1 MKKNFIAL
9 FLCFFCT
16 VCCHAQSVTINGD
29 GYTLIATIDKKT
41 LEYSIKCGNPPT
53 SPTTLIIPNSVT
65 YDGKEYIVTSFPMS
79 AFNVD
84 GKKNFVGTLT
94 LPNNIKRIE
103 QSAFEGCTG
112 FTGNLVFP
120 ASTEYI
126 GNKAFKGC
134 SGFTSMT
141 ILASKIDCKNNG
153 QCFSGVDG
161 IETVISLTDI
171 SNLPSELQNFINSVI
186 KDGGD
191 LIQPEEG
198 ETSMPIFLG
207 GDASSP
213 TSWSTA
219 KNWYPEEVPSSNK
232 SVAIANDLTISSSER
247 IEINNISNAES
258 SAIVIEEGGQLIY
271 NEGTLSN
278 VRIEKNITGYNEVS
292 NQEGWYVISSPM
304 TNNISNDNYNNLIA
318 EEGQYDLY
326 YYNEKDYHWYN
337 YKDGTFSTFNL
348 GQGYLY
354 ARRNSATIVSV
365 GTPNNSAVSFT
376 LSAASELTPNG
387 NDLNGFNLV
396 GNPFTFDICK
406 GNGCA
411 ISNEFLEEGYYSLS
425 TNGTW
430 TAKSDSEPISV
441 CEGILVETIDSSA
454 DGSNLTINRIPYK
467 KTRKADNDVIAIT
480 VSNELY
486 EDVAYIKF
494 GDSEGSGLR
503 KIAHMNNDIQMVY
516 IPKDGVNYAITN
528 MDENIREIP
537 VSFQASTMGKYTISI
552 DATKHNSDNIYLLDN
567 ITGDKIDILN
577 GDYTFIAQSSHDEER
592 FTLLISDNSGT
603 GDEHFAFINNN
614 NIIINDIEGSAN
626 VQIFDVTGRQII
638 ANEFNGSAC
647 ISAETLNDGIYIIRM
662 IDDNGIK
669 TQKIVIQ

>member
-1 MKKNFIAL
+1 M
-9 FLCFFCT
+9 CT
-16 VCCHAQSVTINGD
+16 ICCYAQSSVTINGD
-29 GYTLIATIDKKT
+29 GYTLTAKITKNNPP
-41 LEYSIKCGNPPT
+41 ECSIKCGNSPT

-65 YDGKEYIVTSFPMS
+65 INGKEYIVTTIPQS
-79 AFNVD
+79 AFKD
-84 GKKNFVGTLT
+84 KKNFIGTLT
-94 LPNNIKRIE
+94 LPNNIRRIE

-120 ASTEYI
+120 ETTEYV

-141 ILASKIDCKNNG
+141 ILASEIECKNNG

-171 SNLPSELQNFINSVI
+171 SDLPSELRNFINNVI
-186 KDGGD
+186 NDGGNF
-191 LIQPEEG
+191 IKPEEG
-198 ETSMPIFLG
+198 ESIFLG
-207 GDASSP
+207 GDASAP
-213 TSWSTA
+213 NSWSAA
-219 KNWYPEEVPSSNK
+219 KNWYPEEVPSSDK

-247 IEINNISNAES
+247 IEINNISNAKS
-258 SAIVIEEGGQLIY
+258 SAIVIEEGGQLVY

-292 NQEGWYVISSPM
+292 NQDGWYVISSPM
-304 TNNISNDNYNNLIA
+304 TNNISNDNYNNLID
-318 EEGQYDLY
+318 ENGYYDLY
-326 YYNEKDYHWYN
+326 YYNEEDYHWYN

-354 ARRNSATIVSV
+354 AKRNSATIVSV

-406 GNGCA
+406 GDGCA

-454 DGSNLTINRIPYK
+454 DGESLTINRIPYK

-537 VSFQASTMGKYTISI
+537 VSFQASTMGKYTISV

-592 FTLLISDNSGT
+592 FTLLISGNSGT

-614 NIIINDIEGSAN
+614 NIIINDIEGSAS

-647 ISAETLNDGIYIIRM
+647 ISAEALNDGIYIIRM

>member
-1 MKKNFIAL
+1 MKKNFITL

-16 VCCHAQSVTINGD
+16 VCCHAQVTINGD
-29 GYTLIATIDKKT
+29 GYTLIATIDKN
-41 LEYSIKCGNPPT
+41 ECSIKCGNSPT
-53 SPTTLIIPNSVT
+53 SPTTLVIPNSVT
-65 YDGKEYIVTSFPMS
+65 YNGKEYIVTTIPQS
-79 AFNVD
+79 AFQNE
-84 GKKNFVGTLT
+84 KNFIGTLT
-94 LPNNIKRIE
+94 LPNNIRRIE

-120 ASTEYI
+120 ETTEYV
-126 GNKAFKGC
+126 GNKAFRYC
-134 SGFTSMT
+134 SGFTTIT
-141 ILASKIDCKNNG
+141 ILGSEISGHN
-153 QCFSGVDG
+153 QCLTGLNG

-171 SNLPSELQNFINSVI
+171 DNLPNSGFKNFINSI
-186 KDGGD
+186 IDDDDIDDGVN

-198 ETSMPIFLG
+198 ESSMPIFLG

-247 IEINNISNAES
+247 IEINSISNDKS
-258 SAIVIEEGGQLIY
+258 STIVIEEGGQLIY

-304 TNNISNDNYNNLIA
+304 TNNISNDNYNNLID
-318 EEGQYDLY
+318 ENGYYDLY
-326 YYNEKDYHWYN
+326 YYNEEDFHWYN

-354 ARRNSATIVSV
+354 AKRNSATIVSV
-365 GTPNNSAVSFT
+365 GKPNNSAVSFT

-406 GNGCA
+406 GDGCA

-454 DGSNLTINRIPYK
+454 DGESLTINKIPYK

-552 DATKHNSDNIYLLDN
+552 DATKHNSGNIYLLDN

-592 FTLLISDNSGT
+592 FTLLISGNSGT

-614 NIIINDIEGSAN
+614 NIIINDIEGSAS

-647 ISAETLNDGIYIIRM
+647 ISAEALNDGIYIIRM

>member
-16 VCCHAQSVTINGD
+16 VCCHAQQSVTINGD
-29 GYTLIATIDKKT
+29 GYTLIATTIKNT
-41 LEYSIKCGNPPT
+41 LECSIACDDSPT
-53 SPTTLIIPNSVT
+53 EPTTLIIPNSVT
-65 YDGKEYIVTSFPMS
+65 IGKKEYIVTTIPQF
-79 AFNVD
+79 AFQNEE
-84 GKKNFVGTLT
+84 NFIGTLT
-94 LPNNIKRIE
+94 LPNNIKKIE
-103 QSAFEGCTG
+103 KFAFQGCTG

-120 ASTEYI
+120 ETTESI
-126 GNKAFKGC
+126 DNKAFDGC
-134 SGFTSMT
+134 SGFTTMT
-141 ILASKIDCKNNG
+141 ILGSKIEGHQNCLTGLNG
-153 QCFSGVDG
+153 
-161 IETVISLTDI
+161 IKTIISLNNID
-171 SNLPSELQNFINSVI
+171 NLPNSNFKNSI
-186 KDGGD
+186 KNKDGVN
-191 LIQPEEG
+191 LIQPEKG
-198 ETSMPIFLG
+198 ESSMPIFLG
-207 GDASSP
+207 GDASAP
-213 TSWSTA
+213 NSWSAA

-247 IEINNISNAES
+247 IEIDNISNAES
-258 SAIVIEEGGQLIY
+258 SAIVIKEGGQLVY

-278 VRIEKNITGYNEVS
+278 VRIEKKITIGYNDVT
-292 NQEGWYVISSPM
+292 NQDGWYVISFPM
-304 TNNISNDNYNNLIA
+304 SNKISNNNYNNLID
-318 EEGQYDLY
+318 ENGYYDLY
-326 YYNEKDYHWYN
+326 YYNEEDFHWYN
-337 YKDGTFSTFNL
+337 YKIDNTFSTFYL

-354 ARRNSATIVSV
+354 ARRDTATIVSV
-365 GTPNNSAVSFT
+365 GTPNNSAVNFT
-376 LSAASELTPNG
+376 LSAAAANENG
-387 NDLNGFNLV
+387 NDHDLNGFNLV

-406 GNGCA
+406 GDGCA

-430 TAKSDSEPISV
+430 IAKNDSEPIRV
-441 CEGILVETIDSSA
+441 GEGILVETIDTNA
-454 DGSNLTINRIPYK
+454 DGKSLEIKRIPYNE
-467 KTRKADNDVIAIT
+467 TRKADNDVIAIT

-503 KIAHMNNDIQMVY
+503 KIAHMNKDIQMVY

-528 MDENIREIP
+528 MDENTREIP

-567 ITGDKIDILN
+567 FTGDKIDILN

-592 FTLLISDNSGT
+592 FTLLISGNSGT

-614 NIIINDIEGSAN
+614 NIIINDIEGSAS

-647 ISAETLNDGIYIIRM
+647 ISAEALNDGIYIIRM

>member
-29 GYTLIATIDKKT
+29 GYTLIATIIKNT
-41 LEYSIKCGNPPT
+41 LECSIQCDDSPT
-53 SPTTLIIPNSVT
+53 SPTTLVIPNSVT
-65 YDGKEYIVTSFPMS
+65 YNGKEYIVTTIPQS
-79 AFNVD
+79 AFQNE
-84 GKKNFVGTLT
+84 KNFIGTLT
-94 LPNNIKRIE
+94 LPNNIRRIE

-141 ILASKIDCKNNG
+141 ILASKIECKNNG

-171 SNLPSELQNFINSVI
+171 SNLPSELRNFINSVI
-186 KDGGD
+186 DDKGD
-191 LIQPEEG
+191 FIQPEEG

-207 GDASSP
+207 GDASAP
-213 TSWSTA
+213 NSWSAA

-247 IEINNISNAES
+247 IEINNISNGKS
-258 SAIVIEEGGQLIY
+258 SAIVIEEGGQLVY
-271 NEGTLSN
+271 NEGDLKN
-278 VRIEKNITGYNEVS
+278 VRIEKNITGYNDAT
-292 NQEGWYVISSPM
+292 NQDGWYVISFPM
-304 TNNISNDNYNNLIA
+304 SNEISNNNYNNLID
-318 EEGQYDLY
+318 ENGYYDLY
-326 YYNEKDYHWYN
+326 YYNEEDFHWYN

-354 ARRNSATIVSV
+354 AKRNSTTIVSV
-365 GTPNNSAVSFT
+365 GTPNNKAINFT

-406 GNGCA
+406 GDGCA

-430 TAKSDSEPISV
+430 IAKNDSEPIRV
-441 CEGILVETIDSSA
+441 DEGILVETIDSSA
-454 DGSNLTINRIPYK
+454 DGKSLTIKRIPYK

-552 DATKHNSDNIYLLDN
+552 DATKRNNGNIYLLDN

-577 GDYTFIAQSSHDEER
+577 GDYTFIANASHDEER

-603 GDEHFAFINNN
+603 GDEHFAFINSN
-614 NIIINDIEGSAN
+614 NILINDIKGTAS

-647 ISAETLNDGIYIIRM
+647 ISAEALNDGIYIIRM

>member
-1 MKKNFIAL
+1 MKKI
-9 FLCFFCT
+9 FFT
-16 VCCHAQSVTINGD
+16 LLAVFVCCNINAQTVTIEYQSYTLTASVTSNNPPECS
-29 GYTLIATIDKKT
+29 IACGTSPATQTT
-41 LEYSIKCGNPPT
+41 LE
-53 SPTTLIIPNSVT
+53 IPNSVDINGT
-65 YDGKEYIVTSFPMS
+65 EYFVTSFPKF
-79 AFNVD
+79 AFQNEI
-84 GKKNFVGTLT
+84 NFVGTLA
-94 LPNNIKRIE
+94 LPNNIRRIE

-112 FTGNLVFP
+112 LTGNLVFP

-141 ILASKIDCKNNG
+141 ILASEIECKNNG

-171 SNLPSELQNFINSVI
+171 SDLPSELQDFINSVI
-186 KDGGD
+186 DDGGN
-191 LIQPEEG
+191 LIQPEKG
-198 ETSMPIFLG
+198 ESSMPIFLG
-207 GDASSP
+207 GDASAP
-213 TSWSTA
+213 NSWSAA
-219 KNWYPEEVPSSNK
+219 KNWYPEEVPSSDK

-247 IEINNISNAES
+247 IEINNISNADS
-258 SAIVIEEGGQLIY
+258 YAIVIEEGGQLVY

-292 NQEGWYVISSPM
+292 NQDGWYVISSPM
-304 TNNISNDNYNNLIA
+304 TNDISNDYYNNLID
-318 EEGQYDLY
+318 ENGYYDLY
-326 YYNEKDYHWYN
+326 YYNEEDFHWYN

-354 ARRNSATIVSV
+354 AKRNSATIVSV

-406 GNGCA
+406 GDGCA

-430 TAKSDSEPISV
+430 TAKSDSEPISI

-454 DGSNLTINRIPYK
+454 DGESLTINKIPYK

-537 VSFQASTMGKYTISI
+537 VSIQASTMGKYTISI
-552 DATKHNSDNIYLLDN
+552 DATKHNSDNIHLLDN

-577 GDYTFIAQSSHDEER
+577 GNYTFIAQSSHDEER
-592 FTLLISDNSGT
+592 FTLLISDNSRT

-614 NIIINDIEGSAN
+614 NIIINDIESSAS

-638 ANEFNGSAC
+638 ANEFNGGAC
-647 ISAETLNDGIYIIRM
+647 ISAEALNDGIYIIRM

>member
-16 VCCHAQSVTINGD
+16 VCCHAQVTINGD
-29 GYTLIATIDKKT
+29 GYTLIATIIKNT
-41 LEYSIKCGNPPT
+41 LECSITCGNSPT

-65 YDGKEYIVTSFPMS
+65 IGGKEYIVTTIPQS
-79 AFNVD
+79 AFQN
-84 GKKNFVGTLT
+84 KKNFIGTLT
-94 LPNNIKRIE
+94 LPNNIRRIE

-112 FTGNLVFP
+112 LTGNLVFP

-141 ILASKIDCKNNG
+141 ILASEIECKNNG

-161 IETVISLTDI
+161 IETVISLTDK
-171 SNLPSELQNFINSVI
+171 SDLPSELQNFINSVI
-186 KDGGD
+186 GDGGNF
-191 LIQPEEG
+191 IQPEEG
-198 ETSMPIFLG
+198 ESSMPIFLG
-207 GDASSP
+207 GDASAP
-213 TSWSTA
+213 NSWSAA

-247 IEINNISNAES
+247 IEINNISNAKS
-258 SAIVIEEGGQLIY
+258 SAIVIEEGGQLVY

-278 VRIEKNITGYNEVS
+278 VRIEKNITGYNDAT
-292 NQEGWYVISSPM
+292 NQDGWYVISFPM
-304 TNNISNDNYNNLIA
+304 SNEISNNNYNNLID
-318 EEGQYDLY
+318 ENGYYDLY
-326 YYNEKDYHWYN
+326 YYNEEDFHWYN

-354 ARRNSATIVSV
+354 AKRNSATIVSV

-406 GNGCA
+406 GDGCA
-411 ISNEFLEEGYYSLS
+411 ISNELLEEGYYSLS

-454 DGSNLTINRIPYK
+454 DGESLTINRIPYK

-528 MDENIREIP
+528 MDENTREIP

-592 FTLLISDNSGT
+592 FTLLISGNSGT

-614 NIIINDIEGSAN
+614 NIIINDIEGSAS

-638 ANEFNGSAC
+638 ANKFNGSAC
-647 ISAETLNDGIYIIRM
+647 ISAEALNDGIYIIRM
-662 IDDNGIK
+662 INDNGIK

>member
-29 GYTLIATIDKKT
+29 GYTLTAKITKNNPP
-41 LEYSIKCGNPPT
+41 ECSIECDDSPT
-53 SPTTLIIPNSVT
+53 SPTTLVIPNSVT
-65 YDGKEYIVTSFPMS
+65 YNGKEYIVTTIPQS
-79 AFNVD
+79 AFQNE
-84 GKKNFVGTLT
+84 KNFIGTLT
-94 LPNNIKRIE
+94 LPNNIRRIE

-120 ASTEYI
+120 ETTEYV
-126 GNKAFKGC
+126 GNKAFRYC

-141 ILASKIDCKNNG
+141 ILGSEISGHN
-153 QCFSGVDG
+153 QCLSGLNG

-171 SNLPSELQNFINSVI
+171 DNLPNVFKQFINSI
-186 KDGGD
+186 LDKGGV

-198 ETSMPIFLG
+198 ESSMPIFLG
-207 GDASSP
+207 GDASAP
-213 TSWSTA
+213 NSWSTP
-219 KNWYPEEVPSSNK
+219 KNWYPEEVPSSDK
-232 SVAIANDLTISSSER
+232 SVTIANNLTISSSER
-247 IEINNISNAES
+247 IEINSISNAES
-258 SAIVIEEGGQLIY
+258 SAIVIEEGGQLVY

-278 VRIEKNITGYNEVS
+278 VRIEKNITGYNDVT
-292 NQEGWYVISSPM
+292 NQDGWYVISSPM
-304 TNNISNDNYNNLIA
+304 TNNISNDNYNNLID
-318 EEGQYDLY
+318 ENGYYDLY
-326 YYNEKDYHWYN
+326 YYNEEDFHWYN

-348 GQGYLY
+348 RQGYLY
-354 ARRNSATIVSV
+354 AKRNSATIVSV
-365 GTPNNSAVSFT
+365 GKPNNSAVSFT

-406 GNGCA
+406 GDGCA

-454 DGSNLTINRIPYK
+454 DGESLTINRIPYK

-494 GDSEGSGLR
+494 GDSEGNGLR

-647 ISAETLNDGIYIIRM
+647 ISAEALNDGIYIIRM

-669 TQKIVIQ
+669 TQKILIQ

>member
-29 GYTLIATIDKKT
+29 GYTLIATIVKNT
-41 LEYSIKCGNPPT
+41 LECSIACGNSPT
-53 SPTTLIIPNSVT
+53 SPTTLVIPNSVT
-65 YDGKEYIVTSFPMS
+65 YKGTEYFVTSFPKS
-79 AFNVD
+79 AFQD
-84 GKKNFVGTLT
+84 KTNFVGTLT
-94 LPNNIKRIE
+94 LPNNIRRIE

-141 ILASKIDCKNNG
+141 ILASEIECKNNG

-161 IETVISLTDI
+161 IETVISLTDK
-171 SNLPSELQNFINSVI
+171 SDLPSELQNFINSVI
-186 KDGGD
+186 GDGGNF
-191 LIQPEEG
+191 IQPEEG
-198 ETSMPIFLG
+198 ESVFLG
-207 GDASSP
+207 GDASAP
-213 TSWSTA
+213 NSWSA
-219 KNWYPEEVPSSNK
+219 EKNWYPEEVPSAGQ

-258 SAIVIEEGGQLIY
+258 SAIIVIEEGGQLVY

-278 VRIEKNITGYNEVS
+278 VKIEKNITGYNEVS

-304 TNNISNDNYNNLIA
+304 TNNISNDNYNNLID
-318 EEGQYDLY
+318 ENGYYDLY
-326 YYNEKDYHWYN
+326 YYNEEDFHWYN
-337 YKDGTFSTFNL
+337 YKDGTFSTLNL

-354 ARRNSATIVSV
+354 AKRNSATIVSV

-406 GNGCA
+406 GDGCA

-454 DGSNLTINRIPYK
+454 DGESLTINRIPYK

-528 MDENIREIP
+528 MDENTREIP

-592 FTLLISDNSGT
+592 FTLLISGNSGT

-614 NIIINDIEGSAN
+614 NVIINDIEGSAS

-647 ISAETLNDGIYIIRM
+647 ISAEALNDGIYIIRM
-662 IDDNGIK
+662 IDNNGIK

>member
-16 VCCHAQSVTINGD
+16 VCCHAQVTIDGD
-29 GYTLIATIDKKT
+29 GYKLIARITSNNPPECSIECDKDNK
-41 LEYSIKCGNPPT
+41 PT

-65 YDGKEYIVTSFPMS
+65 IDGKEYIVT
-79 AFNVD
+79 
-84 GKKNFVGTLT
+84 
-94 LPNNIKRIE
+94 RIPK
-103 QSAFEGCTG
+103 SAFEGCTG
-112 FTGNLVFP
+112 FTGNLVLP
-120 ASTEYI
+120 ETTKYI
-126 GNKAFKGC
+126 GVKAFDGC
-134 SGFTSMT
+134 SGFTTMT
-141 ILASKIDCKNNG
+141 ILGSNIQCQNYNSISGLNG
-153 QCFSGVDG
+153 
-161 IETVISLTDI
+161 IKTVISSTDI
-171 SNLPSELQNFINSVI
+171 SLLDSNLKNLIERVEENGGKFI
-186 KDGGD
+186 K
-191 LIQPEEG
+191 PEEG
-198 ETSMPIFLG
+198 ESVFLG
-207 GDASSP
+207 GDASAP
-213 TSWSTA
+213 NSWSVA
-219 KNWYPEEVPSSNK
+219 KNWYPEEVPSK
-232 SVAIANDLTISSSER
+232 DQSVAIANDLTISSGER
-247 IEINNISNAES
+247 IEINNISNAKS
-258 SAIVIEEGGQLIY
+258 SANVSAIVIKEGGQLVY

-278 VRIEKNITGYNEVS
+278 VRIEKNITGYNDS
-292 NQEGWYVISSPM
+292 LNREGWYVISSPM
-304 TNNISNDNYNNLIA
+304 AYEISNDNYNNLIA
-318 EEGQYDLY
+318 EKGQYDLY
-326 YYNEKDYHWYN
+326 YYNEEDYEWYN
-337 YKDGTFSTFNL
+337 YKDKDNENTFSTLDL
-348 GQGYLY
+348 GHGYLY
-354 ARRNSATIVSV
+354 ARRNSDTIVSV
-365 GTPNNSAVSFT
+365 GTPNNSAVNDT
-376 LSAASELTPNG
+376 LSAAANENG
-387 NDLNGFNLV
+387 NDHDLNGFNLV

-406 GNGCA
+406 GDGCA
-411 ISNEFLEEGYYSLS
+411 ISNDFLEEGYYSLS

-430 TAKSDSEPISV
+430 TAKSDSEPIRV

-454 DGSNLTINRIPYK
+454 DGESLTINRIPYR

-567 ITGDKIDILN
+567 FTGDKIDILN
-577 GDYTFIAQSSHDEER
+577 GNYTFIAQSSHDEER
-592 FTLLISDNSGT
+592 FTLLISGNSGT

-614 NIIINDIEGSAN
+614 NIIINDIEGSAS

-638 ANEFNGSAC
+638 ANKFNGSAC
-647 ISAETLNDGIYIIRM
+647 ISAEALNDGIYIIRM

>member
-16 VCCHAQSVTINGD
+16 VCCHAQVTIDGD
-29 GYTLIATIDKKT
+29 GYKLIARITSNNPPECSIECDKKN
-41 LEYSIKCGNPPT
+41 SPT

-65 YDGKEYIVTSFPMS
+65 IGGKEYIVTTIP
-79 AFNVD
+79 
-84 GKKNFVGTLT
+84 
-94 LPNNIKRIE
+94 
-103 QSAFEGCTG
+103 QSAFENCTG
-112 FTGNLVFP
+112 FTGNLVLP
-120 ASTEYI
+120 ETIKSI
-126 GNKAFKGC
+126 GNKAFRGC

-141 ILASKIDCKNNG
+141 ILSSEIKCKNNN

-161 IETVISLTDI
+161 IKTVISLTDI
-171 SNLPSELQNFINSVI
+171 NSLDPELKNLIERVEKNGGKFIKS
-186 KDGGD
+186 
-191 LIQPEEG
+191 EEG
-198 ETSMPIFLG
+198 ESVFLG
-207 GDASSP
+207 GDASDP
-213 TSWSTA
+213 NSWSVA
-219 KNWYPEEVPSSNK
+219 KNWYPEEVPSSDK

-247 IEINNISNAES
+247 IEINNISNAKS
-258 SAIVIEEGGQLIY
+258 SANVSAIVIKEGGQLVY

-292 NQEGWYVISSPM
+292 NQDGWYVISSPM
-304 TNNISNDNYNNLIA
+304 TNNISNDNYNNLID
-318 EEGQYDLY
+318 ENGYYDLY
-326 YYNEKDYHWYN
+326 YYNEEDFHWYN

-354 ARRNSATIVSV
+354 AKRNSDTIVSV

-406 GNGCA
+406 GDGCA

-454 DGSNLTINRIPYK
+454 DGESLAINRIPYK

-528 MDENIREIP
+528 MDENTREIP

-592 FTLLISDNSGT
+592 FTLLISGNSGT

-614 NIIINDIEGSAN
+614 NIIINDIEGSAS

-647 ISAETLNDGIYIIRM
+647 ISAEALNDGIYIIRM

>member
-29 GYTLIATIDKKT
+29 GYTLTAKITKNNPP
-41 LEYSIKCGNPPT
+41 ECSIECGNSPT

-65 YDGKEYIVTSFPMS
+65 IDGKEHIVTTIP
-79 AFNVD
+79 
-84 GKKNFVGTLT
+84 
-94 LPNNIKRIE
+94 
-103 QSAFEGCTG
+103 QSAFENCTG
-112 FTGNLVFP
+112 FTGNLVLP
-120 ASTEYI
+120 ETIKSI
-126 GNKAFKGC
+126 GNKAFRGC

-141 ILASKIDCKNNG
+141 ILSSEIKCKNNN

-161 IETVISLTDI
+161 IKTVISLTDI
-171 SNLPSELQNFINSVI
+171 NSLDPELKNLIERVEKNGGKFIKS
-186 KDGGD
+186 
-191 LIQPEEG
+191 EEG
-198 ETSMPIFLG
+198 ESVFLG
-207 GDASSP
+207 GDASDP
-213 TSWSTA
+213 NSWSAA

-258 SAIVIEEGGQLIY
+258 SAIVIEEGGQLVY

-292 NQEGWYVISSPM
+292 NQDGWYVISSPM
-304 TNNISNDNYNNLIA
+304 TNNISNDNYNNLID
-318 EEGQYDLY
+318 ENGYYDLY
-326 YYNEKDYHWYN
+326 YYNEEDFHWYN
-337 YKDGTFSTFNL
+337 YKDGTFSTLNL

-354 ARRNSATIVSV
+354 AKRNSATIVSV
-365 GTPNNSAVSFT
+365 GTPNNNAVSFT

-406 GNGCA
+406 GDGCA

-441 CEGILVETIDSSA
+441 CEGILVETKDSSA
-454 DGSNLTINRIPYK
+454 DGESLTINRIPYK

-528 MDENIREIP
+528 MDENTREIP

-592 FTLLISDNSGT
+592 FTLLISGNSGT

-614 NIIINDIEGSAN
+614 NIIINDIEGSAS

-647 ISAETLNDGIYIIRM
+647 ISAEALNDGIYIIRM

>member
-29 GYTLIATIDKKT
+29 GYTLIATIDKN
-41 LEYSIKCGNPPT
+41 ECSIKCGNSPT
-53 SPTTLIIPNSVT
+53 SPTTLVIPNSVT
-65 YDGKEYIVTSFPMS
+65 YKGTEYFVTSFPKS
-79 AFNVD
+79 AFQ
-84 GKKNFVGTLT
+84 GKTNFVGTLT

-141 ILASKIDCKNNG
+141 ILASEIECKNNG

-161 IETVISLTDI
+161 IETVISLTDK
-171 SNLPSELQNFINSVI
+171 SDLPSELQNFINSVI
-186 KDGGD
+186 GDGGNF
-191 LIQPEEG
+191 IQPEEG
-198 ETSMPIFLG
+198 ESVFLG
-207 GDASSP
+207 GDASAP
-213 TSWSTA
+213 NSWSA
-219 KNWYPEEVPSSNK
+219 EKNWYPEEVPSAGQ

-258 SAIVIEEGGQLIY
+258 SAIIVIKEGGQLVY

-292 NQEGWYVISSPM
+292 NQDGWYVISSPM
-304 TNNISNDNYNNLIA
+304 TNNISNDNYNNLLD
-318 EEGQYDLY
+318 ENGYYDLY
-326 YYNEKDYHWYN
+326 YYNEEDFHWYN

-354 ARRNSATIVSV
+354 AKRNSATIVSV

-406 GNGCA
+406 GDGCA

-454 DGSNLTINRIPYK
+454 DGESLTINRIPYK

-528 MDENIREIP
+528 MDENTREIP

-614 NIIINDIEGSAN
+614 NIIINDIEGSAS

-647 ISAETLNDGIYIIRM
+647 ISAEALNDGIYIIRM

>member
-16 VCCHAQSVTINGD
+16 VCCHAQQSVTINGD
-29 GYTLIATIDKKT
+29 GYTLIATTIKNT
-41 LEYSIKCGNPPT
+41 LECSIECGNPPT

-65 YDGKEYIVTSFPMS
+65 IGGKEYIVTTIP
-79 AFNVD
+79 
-84 GKKNFVGTLT
+84 
-94 LPNNIKRIE
+94 
-103 QSAFEGCTG
+103 QSAFENCTG
-112 FTGNLVFP
+112 FTGNLVLP
-120 ASTEYI
+120 ETIKSI
-126 GNKAFKGC
+126 GNKAFRGC

-141 ILASKIDCKNNG
+141 ILSSEIVCKNNNN

-161 IETVISLTDI
+161 IKTVISLTDI
-171 SNLPSELQNFINSVI
+171 NSLDPELKNLIERVEKN
-186 KDGGD
+186 GGN

-207 GDASSP
+207 GDASAP
-213 TSWSTA
+213 NSWSAA

-247 IEINNISNAES
+247 IEINNISNAKS
-258 SAIVIEEGGQLIY
+258 SAIVIEEGGQLVY

-292 NQEGWYVISSPM
+292 NQDGWYVISSPM
-304 TNNISNDNYNNLIA
+304 AYEISNDNYNNLID
-318 EEGQYDLY
+318 ENGYYDLY
-326 YYNEKDYHWYN
+326 YYNEEDYEWYN
-337 YKDGTFSTFNL
+337 YKQNTFSFNL

-365 GTPNNSAVSFT
+365 GTPNNSAVNFP
-376 LSAASELTPNG
+376 LSAAAANENG
-387 NDLNGFNLV
+387 NDHDLKGFNLV
-396 GNPFTFDICK
+396 GNPFTFNICK
-406 GNGCA
+406 GDGCA
-411 ISNEFLEEGYYSLS
+411 ISNELLEEGYYSLS

-441 CEGILVETIDSSA
+441 CEGILVETKDTNAAAES
-454 DGSNLTINRIPYK
+454 LTIKRIPCE

-503 KIAHMNNDIQMVY
+503 KIAHMNKDIQMVY

-567 ITGDKIDILN
+567 FTGDKINILN
-577 GDYTFIAQSSHDEER
+577 GNYTFIAQSSHDEER
-592 FTLLISDNSGT
+592 FTLLISGNSGT

-614 NIIINDIEGSAN
+614 NIIINDIEGSAS

-638 ANEFNGSAC
+638 ANKFNGSAC
-647 ISAETLNDGIYIIRM
+647 ISAEALNDGIYIIRM